1 MCKSSTKKMCSHFP
15 RTLVSTG
22 GDLINEKS
30 LFQTQIGINLVLRKK
45 NIWREKKYDENSLL
59 LNLCPKKNLKTQKID
74 VNL

>member
-1 MCKSSTKKMCSHFP
+1 MQVEHKENVL
-15 RTLVSTG
+15 TLSAYFSINR